1 MRRRALA
8 ASAAAPAARFWIGR
22 AARVAIAGAAIGLAS
37 LPAHAQREML
47 DAAGRYVVVP
57 PKVERVYAAGPPASV
72 LVFAINPEKLLG
84 WTRALRPEEAAFL
97 PAKYAALPELG
108 RLTGRGNTA
117 NVEVLLKARPDL
129 VVDVGAT
136 APVFASLA
144 DRVQQQ
150 TGLPYLLLDG
160 RFEAIPETLRALG
173 HAMGMGDKEAAERLA
188 QYCAR
193 AIEEVARRVA
203 SVPAERR
210 PRAYYGRGPQGLQT
224 ALGGSIN
231 AQVMEF
237 LGAVNVAGAAR
248 GGLAVV
254 SLEQVLAW
262 DPEVIFTNDPNFYTA
277 VWKDTRWGTVA
288 AVRARRVHL
297 SPHLPYGWFDFPPGA
312 NRIIGLYWAGK
323 ILYPDLFPEDLRA
336 KTTEFYRLFYHQAP
350 SAAQLD
356 ALLGEAG
363 VMPR

>member
-1 MRRRALA
+1 MAGRPFSILIAVLLLV
-8 ASAAAPAARFWIGR
+8 PAAF
-22 AARVAIAGAAIGLAS
+22 
-37 LPAHAQREML
+37 AQAPREML

-57 PKVERVYAAGPPASV
+57 AKVERVYAAGPPAAM
-72 LVFAINPEKLLG
+72 LVFAINPDKLLG
-84 WTRALRPEEAAFL
+84 WTRAMRADEAPFFPE
-97 PAKYAALPELG
+97 KYARLPELG
-108 RLTGRGNTA
+108 RLTGRGDTA
-117 NVEVLLKARPDL
+117 NVEVLLRARPDL

-150 TGLPYLLLDG
+150 TRLPYLLLDG

-173 HAMGMGDKEAAERLA
+173 HAMGDEAAAKRLA
-188 QYCAR
+188 DYCER
-193 AIEEVARRVA
+193 ALAEVGTRVA
-203 SVPAERR
+203 QVLPEQR
-210 PRAYYGRGPQGLQT
+210 PRAYYGRGAQGLQT

-237 LGAVNVAGAAR
+237 LGARNVAGAVH
-248 GGLAVV
+248 GGLAQA

-262 DPEVIFTNDPNFYTA
+262 DPEVIFTNDPNFYRE
-277 VWKDTRWGTVA
+277 VWSDTRWGSIA
-288 AVRARRVHL
+288 AVRAKRVHL
-297 SPHLPYGWFDFPPGA
+297 SPHLPFGWFDFPPGA

-323 ILYPDLFPEDLRA
+323 ILYPALFRDDLRA

-356 ALLGEAG
+356 ALLGETG
-363 VMPR
+363 VLPR

>member
-1 MRRRALA
+1 M
-8 ASAAAPAARFWIGR
+8 SAAGR
-22 AARVAIAGAAIGLAS
+22 AAVPSLA
-37 LPAHAQREML
+37 LPAFVALALLAGPAGAQREVH
-47 DAAGRYVVVP
+47 DDAGRRVLLPATVQ
-57 PKVERVYAAGPPASV
+57 RVYAAGPPASV
-72 LVFAINPEKLLG
+72 LVFAIDPDKLLG

-97 PAKYAALPELG
+97 PQKYAALPELG

-117 NVEVLLKARPDL
+117 NVEVLLRARPDL

-136 APVFASLA
+136 APVFVSLA

-173 HAMGMGDKEAAERLA
+173 RAMGDEGAAGRLA
-188 QYCAR
+188 DYCER
-193 AIEEVARRVA
+193 AIAEVAARVA
-203 SVPAERR
+203 RVPAEKR

-237 LGAVNVAGAAR
+237 LGAKNVAGAAR

-254 SLEQVLAW
+254 SIEQVLAW
-262 DPEVIFTNDPNFYTA
+262 DPEVIFTNDPNFYRD
-277 VWKDTRWGTVA
+277 VWGDTRWGAIA
-288 AVRARRVHL
+288 ALRARRVHL

-336 KTTEFYRLFYHQAP
+336 KTAEFYQLFYHRAP
-350 SAAQLD
+350 DAAQLD
-356 ALLGEAG
+356 ALLGEPG
-363 VMPR
+363 VMPQ

>member
-1 MRRRALA
+1 MTRAALA
-8 ASAAAPAARFWIGR
+8 ALALVAAPA
-22 AARVAIAGAAIGLAS
+22 L
-37 LPAHAQREML
+37 AQREML

-57 PKVERVYAAGPPASV
+57 AKVERVYAAGPPASL
-72 LVFAINPEKLLG
+72 LVYAINPDKLLG
-84 WTRALRPEEAAFL
+84 WTRALRADEAPFF
-97 PAKYAALPELG
+97 PDKYAQLPELG

-136 APVFASLA
+136 AAVFASLA

-160 RFEAIPETLRALG
+160 RFEAIPDTLRALG
-173 HAMGMGDKEAAERLA
+173 HAMGDQAAAERLA
-188 QYCAR
+188 EYCER
-193 AIEEVARRVA
+193 ALREVQARVA
-203 SVPAERR
+203 QVPPEKR

-237 LGAVNVAGAAR
+237 LGAHNVAGAAR

-262 DPEVIFTNDPNFYTA
+262 NPEVIFTNDPNFYREVRRDA
-277 VWKDTRWGTVA
+277 RWGALA
-288 AVRARRVHL
+288 AVRAKRVHL
-297 SPHLPYGWFDFPPGA
+297 SPHLPFGWFDFPPGA

-323 ILYPDLFPEDLRA
+323 ILYPELFPEDLRA
-336 KTTEFYRLFYHQAP
+336 KTAEFYRLFYHRAP

-356 ALLGEAG
+356 QLLGEPG
-363 VMPR
+363 VLPR

>member
-1 MRRRALA
+1 M
-8 ASAAAPAARFWIGR
+8 SAAGR
-22 AARVAIAGAAIGLAS
+22 AAVPSLA
-37 LPAHAQREML
+37 LPAFVALALLAGPAGAQREVH
-47 DAAGRYVVVP
+47 DDAGRRVLLPATVQ
-57 PKVERVYAAGPPASV
+57 RVYAAGPPASV
-72 LVFAINPEKLLG
+72 LVFAIDPDKLLG

-97 PAKYAALPELG
+97 PQKYAALPELG

-117 NVEVLLKARPDL
+117 NVEVLLRARPDL

-136 APVFASLA
+136 APVFVSLA

-173 HAMGMGDKEAAERLA
+173 RAMGDEGAADRLA
-188 QYCAR
+188 DYCER
-193 AIEEVARRVA
+193 AIAEVAARVA
-203 SVPAERR
+203 RVPAEKR

-237 LGAVNVAGAAR
+237 LGAKNVAGAAR

-254 SLEQVLAW
+254 SIEQVLAW
-262 DPEVIFTNDPNFYTA
+262 DPEVIFTNDPNFYRD
-277 VWKDTRWGTVA
+277 VWGDTRWGAIA
-288 AVRARRVHL
+288 ALRARRVHL

-336 KTTEFYRLFYHQAP
+336 KTAEFYQLFYHRAP
-350 SAAQLD
+350 DAAQLD
-356 ALLGEAG
+356 ALLGEPG
-363 VMPR
+363 VMPQ

>member
-1 MRRRALA
+1 MGRRRDHVAAALA
-8 ASAAAPAARFWIGR
+8 ALALAAPAY
-22 AARVAIAGAAIGLAS
+22 
-37 LPAHAQREML
+37 AQREML

-57 PKVERVYAAGPPASV
+57 AKVERVYAAGPPASL

-84 WTRALRPEEAAFL
+84 WTRALRADEAPFF
-97 PAKYAALPELG
+97 PDKYARLPELG

-117 NVEVLLKARPDL
+117 NVEVLLRARPDL

-136 APVFASLA
+136 AAVFASLA

-160 RFEAIPETLRALG
+160 RFEAIPETLRSLG
-173 HAMGMGDKEAAERLA
+173 HAMDDKGAAERLA
-188 QYCAR
+188 EYCER
-193 AIEEVARRVA
+193 ALAEVAARVA
-203 SVPAERR
+203 RVPPEKR

-231 AQVMEF
+231 AQVMEY
-237 LGAVNVAGAAR
+237 LGARNVAGAAR

-262 DPEVIFTNDPNFYTA
+262 DPEVVFTNDPNFYDH
-277 VWKDTRWGTVA
+277 VRRDPRWGAVA
-288 AVRARRVHL
+288 AVRAKRVHL
-297 SPHLPYGWFDFPPGA
+297 SPHLPFGWFDFPPGA

-323 ILYPDLFPEDLRA
+323 ILYPELFPEDLRA
-336 KTTEFYRLFYHQAP
+336 KTAEFYRLFYHREP

-356 ALLGEAG
+356 ALLGEPG
-363 VMPR
+363 VMPK

>member
-1 MRRRALA
+1 MAGLRLPLLLVALLP
-8 ASAAAPAARFWIGR
+8 AAA
-22 AARVAIAGAAIGLAS
+22 VAQA
-37 LPAHAQREML
+37 PREML
-47 DAAGRYVVVP
+47 DAAGRLVVVP
-57 PKVERVYAAGPPASV
+57 AKVERVYAAGPPASI
-72 LVFAINPEKLLG
+72 LVYAINPDKLLG
-84 WTRALRPEEAAFL
+84 WTRALRPNEAAFF
-97 PAKYAALPELG
+97 PSQYAALPELG

-117 NVEVLLKARPDL
+117 NVEVLLQARPDL
-129 VVDVGAT
+129 VLDVGAT
-136 APVFASLA
+136 APTFASLA

-173 HAMGMGDKEAAERLA
+173 YAMGDEAAARRLA
-188 QYCAR
+188 EYCER
-193 AIEEVARRVA
+193 ALAEVNARVA
-203 SVPAERR
+203 QVPPDRR

-237 LGAVNVAGAAR
+237 LGARNVAGAVR
-248 GGLAVV
+248 GGLAQA

-262 DPEVIFTNDPNFYTA
+262 DPQVIFTNDPNFYRE
-277 VWKDTRWGTVA
+277 VWSDTRWAAIA
-288 AVRARRVHL
+288 AVRAKRVHL
-297 SPHLPYGWFDFPPGA
+297 SPHLPFGWFDFPPGA

-323 ILYPDLFPEDLRA
+323 ILYPDLFRDDLRA
-336 KTTEFYRLFYHQAP
+336 KTAEFYRLFYHREP

>member
-1 MRRRALA
+1 VTARPRVAACVLALALA
-8 ASAAAPAARFWIGR
+8 AGPA
-22 AARVAIAGAAIGLAS
+22 L
-37 LPAHAQREML
+37 AQRQML
-47 DAAGRYVVVP
+47 DAAGRRLVLP
-57 PKVERVYAAGPPASV
+57 ETVERVYAAGPPASV
-72 LVFAINPEKLLG
+72 LVFAINPRKLLG
-84 WTRALRPEEAAFL
+84 WTRALRAEEAAFF
-97 PAKYAALPELG
+97 PERYAGLPELG

-117 NVEVLLKARPDL
+117 NVEVLLRSRPEL

-136 APVFASLA
+136 APVFVSLA

-173 HAMGMGDKEAAERLA
+173 HAMGDEAAAQRLA
-188 QYCAR
+188 DYCER
-193 AIEEVARRVA
+193 AIVEVSQRVA
-203 SVPAERR
+203 SVPPEKR

-237 LGAVNVAGAAR
+237 LGAINVAGATR

-262 DPEVIFTNDPNFYTA
+262 DPEVIFTNDPNFYAA
-277 VWKDTRWGTVA
+277 VWRDARWSTVA
-288 AVRARRVHL
+288 ALRAKRVHL

-323 ILYPDLFPEDLRA
+323 LLYPQLFPEDLRA
-336 KTTEFYRLFYHQAP
+336 KTAEFYRLFYHREP